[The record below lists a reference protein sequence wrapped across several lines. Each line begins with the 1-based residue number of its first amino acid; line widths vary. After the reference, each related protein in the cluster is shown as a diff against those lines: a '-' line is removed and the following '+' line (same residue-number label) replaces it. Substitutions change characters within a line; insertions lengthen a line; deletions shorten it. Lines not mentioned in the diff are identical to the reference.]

1 MLSLPFRPRA
11 ALALLCAAPA
21 LACAQTTPLTAAHP
35 MAAPAD
41 PDRIVVTGS
50 REPVAAGWLA
60 ADLVVIDAE
69 QIQAS
74 TADSIEDLLR
84 REAGL
89 QLSRNGGPGAS
100 AGLMIRGAGVGNTL
114 VLVDGVRI
122 GSATLGQVEFEGLSL
137 GMVERI
143 EVLRGPGSSL
153 YGADGAGGVIQIFTR
168 RGGQATHAGAWLA
181 AGQYGAAEGAV
192 NASSRIGDVDLAGS
206 LSHEQLDGVSTLR
219 PGDRFGNH
227 NPDRDGS
234 RRTTAQAQLG
244 WRPAEGHRIGLSLLQ
259 SQLDARYDASEFL
272 PPDYAQ
278 DPSPDF
284 HNKLD
289 NQLAAIEHRAEWNAA
304 WTTTLRASA
313 QEDDLH
319 SGGTVIDRFRTRR
332 EQLDAQA
339 TWRPAPD
346 QRLTFAYEGL
356 TEKATSSAF
365 LTDMQRDNHAL
376 VLAWLGALGPVRT
389 QADLRHDDNSAYGQV
404 TTGRLGGS
412 MKLGGAW
419 RARALAGSSF
429 RAPSF
434 NDQGYPGY
442 GIPPDVYEGFD
453 IKPER
458 GVNIEFGVD
467 GHWADVDLSATAW
480 RNRMRDLIVYES
492 DRSFCPDDPSYDFG
506 CAANVGH
513 SRMQGLTLS
522 GGWQSGGW
530 QLRGQADFV
539 DAKNADTG
547 ARLNRRAA
555 HQLSLSAEYTM
566 GDWRFGAAVLQVGAR
581 PDGGV
586 TLPEETTLDL
596 KARWQ
601 FAPCWTLEAKLL
613 NATDEDLQ
621 PVRDYQGLG
630 RQAWLGVRYAL

>member
-1 MLSLPFRPRA
+1 MPSLPFRPRA

-21 LACAQTTPLTAAHP
+21 LACAQTTSSNTAN
-35 MAAPAD
+35 AAAAAAVEPG
-41 PDRIVVTGS
+41 RIVVTGS

-74 TADSIEDLLR
+74 SADSLEDLLR

-137 GMVERI
+137 GMIERI

-153 YGADGAGGVIQIFTR
+153 YGADGAGGVVQIFTR
-168 RGGQATHAGAWLA
+168 RGGQGTHASAWLA
-181 AGQYGAAEGAV
+181 AGQYGAAEGAIH
-192 NASSRIGDVDLAGS
+192 ASSRVGDVDVAGS

-219 PGDRFGNH
+219 PNDRFGNY

-259 SQLDARYDASEFL
+259 SKLDARYDASEFL

-289 NQLAAIEHRAEWNAA
+289 NQLAAIEHRAEWSPA
-304 WTTTLRASA
+304 WVTTLRASA
-313 QEDDLH
+313 QDDDLH
-319 SGGTVIDRFRTRR
+319 SGGTQIDRYRTRR

-356 TEKATSSAF
+356 TEKADSSAF
-365 LTDMQRDNHAL
+365 AASEQRDNHAL
-376 VLAWLGALGPVRT
+376 VLAWLGALGPVRA
-389 QADLRHDDNSAYGQV
+389 QLDLRHDDNSVYGEV
-404 TTGRLGGS
+404 NTGRLGGS
-412 MKLGGAW
+412 IELAPGW
-419 RARALAGSSF
+419 RARALAGTSF

-434 NDQGYPGY
+434 NDEFYPGY
-442 GIPPDVYEGFD
+442 GVAGIR
-453 IKPER
+453 PER
-458 GVNIEFGVD
+458 GRSVELGID
-467 GHWADVDLSATAW
+467 GRWDAFDVSATAW
-480 RNRMRDLIVYES
+480 HNRVRDLIGYQS
-492 DRSFCPDDPSYDFG
+492 DRSFCPPDAAYGFG
-506 CAANVGH
+506 CAANTA
-513 SRMQGLTLS
+513 RARLQGLTLS
-522 GGWQSGGW
+522 GGAQWGGW
-530 QLRGQADFV
+530 QWRAQFDFT
-539 DAKNADTG
+539 DAKDADTG
-547 ARLNRRAA
+547 ARLTRRAA
-555 HQLSLSAEYTM
+555 HQASLSADYTT
-566 GDWRFGAAVLQVGAR
+566 GAWRFGAAVLQVGAR

-601 FAPCWTLEAKLL
+601 FAPHWSLEAKLL

-630 RQAWLGVRYAL
+630 RQAWLGVRYSL